1 MPSQAPAREL
11 GPRPHAL
18 VTGASAGIGRAF
30 ACALAA
36 RNYNLVVTARR
47 ADRLEELARDLR
59 DRHATETL
67 VIAADLAEP
76 DAPKAI
82 VDTVRAAGIDVA
94 YLVNN
99 AGYGIRERFL
109 ATDWGTHARFLR
121 VMVDSWLELTHRLAP
136 AMVAN
141 GHGRIVN
148 VSSLASFA
156 PEPPG
161 SLYPAAKC
169 LMTSASRS
177 LRLSL
182 LGTGVHCTALCP
194 GFTYTEFHDVLG
206 AREAM
211 NKLPKLMWQSAD
223 DVVAAGIKG
232 AERNAAVVIPGAFN
246 KFAAVACRF
255 IPYALAHRMTPK
267 AILEE
272 SITSA
277 GPGGAD
283 RGKA

>member
-1 MPSQAPAREL
+1 MATPAIARDS
-11 GPRPHAL
+11 GPRPYAL

-30 ACALAA
+30 ALALAA
-36 RNYNLVVTARR
+36 RGHDLVLTARR
-47 ADRLEELARDLR
+47 TDRLDALAEEVRKT
-59 DRHATETL
+59 HGTGTL
-67 VIAADLAEP
+67 VVAADLADEA
-76 DAPKAI
+76 APKQI
-82 VDTVRAAGIDVA
+82 VDAVHAAGIEVD

-109 ATDWGTHARFLR
+109 NTPWETHAHFLR

-136 AMVAN
+136 AMVRR

-148 VSSLASFA
+148 VSSLASLA

-211 NKLPKLMWQSAD
+211 NKLPKFMWQSAD
-223 DVVAAGIKG
+223 AVVRAGLDG
-232 AERNAAVVIPGAFN
+232 VERNKAVVVPGAFN
-246 KFAAVACRF
+246 KCAAFACRF
-255 IPYALAHRMTPK
+255 IPYSIAHRMTPK

-277 GPGGAD
+277 GGAQG
-283 RGKA
+283 RG

>member
-1 MPSQAPAREL
+1 MAAPSAALEL
-11 GPRPHAL
+11 GPRPFAL

-30 ACALAA
+30 AVALAA

-47 ADRLEELARDLR
+47 VDRLEALAKELRE
-59 DRHATETL
+59 RHSTETI
-67 VIAADLAEP
+67 VVTADLAER

-82 VDTVRAAGIDVA
+82 VDAVRAAGVDVSC
-94 YLVNN
+94 LVNN

-109 ATDWGTHARFLR
+109 KTPWETHAQFLR

-136 AMVAN
+136 AMVAR
-141 GHGRIVN
+141 GYGRIVN
-148 VSSLASFA
+148 VSSLASLA

-211 NKLPKLMWQSAD
+211 NRLPKYMWQSAD
-223 DVVAAGIKG
+223 AVVAAGIEG
-232 AERNAAVVIPGAFN
+232 VERNKAVVVPGTFN
-246 KFAAVACRF
+246 RFAALACRF
-255 IPYALAHRMTPK
+255 IPYSLAHRMTPK

-277 GPGGAD
+277 GGAGQ
-283 RGKA
+283 GKR

>member
-1 MPSQAPAREL
+1 MATATTARN
-11 GPRPHAL
+11 PNRRPYAL
-18 VTGASAGIGRAF
+18 VTGASAGIGREF
-30 ACALAA
+30 ARALAA
-36 RNYNLVVTARR
+36 VNHNLVVTARR
-47 ADRLEELARDLR
+47 TDRLETLAGELR
-59 DRHATETL
+59 DAYGTETI
-67 VIAADLAEP
+67 VVAADLAEA

-82 VDTVRAAGIDVA
+82 ADKVRAAGVELD

-109 ATDWGTHARFLR
+109 NTPWETHAHFLR

-136 AMVAN
+136 AMVAR

-206 AREAM
+206 ARDAM
-211 NKLPKLMWQSAD
+211 NKLPRFMWQSAE
-223 DVVAAGIKG
+223 DVVAAGIAG
-232 AERNAAVVIPGAFN
+232 VERNKPVVIPGAFN
-246 KFAAVACRF
+246 RFAAIACRF
-255 IPYALAHRMTPK
+255 IPYSLAHRMTPK

-277 GPGGAD
+277 GGGAQ
-283 RGKA
+283 RPG

>member
-1 MPSQAPAREL
+1 MATSAIARDS
-11 GPRPHAL
+11 GPRPYAL

-30 ACALAA
+30 ALALAA
-36 RNYNLVVTARR
+36 RGHDLVLTARR
-47 ADRLEELARDLR
+47 TDRLEALAQEVRTA
-59 DRHATETL
+59 HGANTF
-67 VIAADLAEP
+67 VVAADLADAE
-76 DAPKAI
+76 APKQL
-82 VDTVRAAGIDVA
+82 VDAVHAAGIEVD

-109 ATDWGTHARFLR
+109 NTPWETHARFLR

-136 AMVAN
+136 AMVKR

-148 VSSLASFA
+148 VSSLASLA

-211 NKLPKLMWQSAD
+211 NKLPKFMWQSAD
-223 DVVAAGIKG
+223 AVVRAGIDG
-232 AERNAAVVIPGAFN
+232 VERNKAVVVPGAFN
-246 KFAAVACRF
+246 KMAALACRF
-255 IPYALAHRMTPK
+255 IPYSIAHRMTPK

-277 GPGGAD
+277 GGDAPR
-283 RGKA
+283 RG

>member
-1 MPSQAPAREL
+1 MPSQGPAREL

-223 DVVAAGIKG
+223 DVVAAGMKG

-255 IPYALAHRMTPK
+255 IPSALAHRMTPK

-277 GPGGAD
+277 GPGGAG

>member
-1 MPSQAPAREL
+1 MTDGQPASD
-11 GPRPHAL
+11 PTRPVAL
-18 VTGASAGIGRAF
+18 VTGASAGIGHAF
-30 ACALAA
+30 ALALAA
-36 RNYNLVVTARR
+36 RRHDLVLTARR
-47 ADRLEELARDLR
+47 TDRLEHLARELR
-59 DRHATETL
+59 ARHGAKAL
-67 VIAADLAEP
+67 VVAADLADPE
-76 DAPKAI
+76 APKAI
-82 VDTVRAAGIDVA
+82 VDAVAGAGLGVSF
-94 YLVNN
+94 LVNN

-109 ATDWGTHARFLR
+109 AAPWEKHAHFLR

-136 AMVAN
+136 AMVER

-148 VSSLASFA
+148 VSSLASLA

-206 AREAM
+206 ARESM
-211 NKLPKLMWQSAD
+211 NKLPRFMWQTAPA
-223 DVVAAGIKG
+223 VVDAAIEGV
-232 AERNAAVVIPGAFN
+232 ERNKPVVVPGLFN
-246 KFAAVACRF
+246 KFAATACRF
-255 IPYALAHRMTPK
+255 IPYSLAHRMTPK

-272 SITSA
+272 SLTSA
-277 GPGGAD
+277 DGGLG
-283 RGKA
+283 RG

>member
-1 MPSQAPAREL
+1 MK
-11 GPRPHAL
+11 PRAL

-30 ACALAA
+30 AAALAA
-36 RNYNLVVTARR
+36 RGHDLVVTARR
-47 ADRLEELARDLR
+47 IDRLESLARELR
-59 DRHATETL
+59 DAHGTETL
-67 VIAADLAEP
+67 AIAADLAEP
-76 DAPKAI
+76 EAPRQI
-82 VDTVRAAGIDVA
+82 VDAVHAAGIEID

-109 ATDWGTHARFLR
+109 NAPWETHAHFLR

-136 AMVAN
+136 AMVAR

-148 VSSLASFA
+148 VSSLASLA

-211 NKLPKLMWQSAD
+211 NRLPKLMWQSAD
-223 DVVAAGIKG
+223 AVVTAGIRG
-232 AERNAAVVIPGAFN
+232 VERNKAVVVPGAFN
-246 KFAAVACRF
+246 RFAALACRF
-255 IPYALAHRMTPK
+255 IPYAIAHRMTPK

-272 SITSA
+272 SLTTA
-277 GPGGAD
+277 GGAAQG
-283 RGKA
+283 RG

>member
-1 MPSQAPAREL
+1 MATSSPALER
-11 GPRPHAL
+11 GPRPYAL
-18 VTGASAGIGRAF
+18 VTGASAGIGRAY
-30 ACALAA
+30 AHALAA
-36 RNYNLVVTARR
+36 RNYSLVLTARR
-47 ADRLEELARDLR
+47 TERLHELARELR
-59 DRHATETL
+59 EKYATDTF

-76 DAPKAI
+76 SAPLEI
-82 VDTVRAAGIDVA
+82 VEAVHAAEIDVT

-109 ATDWGTHARFLR
+109 NTSWETHAHFLR
-121 VMVDSWLELTHRLAP
+121 VMVNSWLELTHRLAP
-136 AMVAN
+136 AMVAR

-148 VSSLASFA
+148 VSSLASLA

-161 SLYPAAKC
+161 SLYPATKC

-211 NKLPKLMWQSAD
+211 NKLPRYMWQSAD
-223 DVVAAGIKG
+223 AVVAAGIKG
-232 AERNAAVVIPGAFN
+232 AERNAPIVVPGVFN
-246 KFAAVACRF
+246 RFAALACRF
-255 IPYALAHRMTPK
+255 IPYAIAHRMTPK

-272 SITSA
+272 SLTTARNST
-277 GPGGAD
+277 P
-283 RGKA
+283 RTR

>member
-1 MPSQAPAREL
+1 MATAATARET
-11 GPRPHAL
+11 GPRPYAL

-30 ACALAA
+30 ALALAA
-36 RNYNLVVTARR
+36 RNHDLVLTARR
-47 ADRLEELARDLR
+47 TDRLEALAAEVRKK
-59 DRHATETL
+59 HATRTF
-67 VIAADLAEP
+67 VVAADLA
-76 DAPKAI
+76 DAAAPKQI
-82 VDTVRAAGIDVA
+82 VDAVHAAGIEVD

-109 ATDWGTHARFLR
+109 NTPWEAHAAFLR
-121 VMVDSWLELTHRLAP
+121 VMVDSWIELTHRLAP
-136 AMVAN
+136 AMVAR

-148 VSSLASFA
+148 VSSLASLA

-182 LGTGVHCTALCP
+182 VDTGVHCTALCP

-206 AREAM
+206 ARDAM
-211 NKLPKLMWQSAD
+211 NKLPKFMWQSAD
-223 DVVAAGIKG
+223 AVVAAGIEG
-232 AERNAAVVIPGAFN
+232 VERNKPVVVPGAFN
-246 KFAAVACRF
+246 KFAAFACRF
-255 IPYALAHRMTPK
+255 IPYSVAHRMTPK

-272 SITSA
+272 SLTSA
-277 GPGGAD
+277 GGGAQR
-283 RGKA
+283 RG

>member
-1 MPSQAPAREL
+1 MTAPSAALEL
-11 GPRPHAL
+11 GPRPFAL

-30 ACALAA
+30 AAALAA

-47 ADRLEELARDLR
+47 ADRLEALAKELRE
-59 DRHATETL
+59 RHATET
-67 VIAADLAEP
+67 VVVVADLAER
-76 DAPKAI
+76 DAPREI
-82 VDTVRAAGIDVA
+82 VDAMRAADIEVS

-109 ATDWGTHARFLR
+109 KTPWETHAQFLR

-136 AMVAN
+136 AMVER

-148 VSSLASFA
+148 VSSLASLA

-211 NKLPKLMWQSAD
+211 NRLPKYMWQSAD
-223 DVVAAGIKG
+223 AVVVAGLRG
-232 AERNAAVVIPGAFN
+232 VERNRPVVVPGVFN
-246 KFAAVACRF
+246 KFAALACRF

-272 SITSA
+272 SLTTA
-277 GPGGAD
+277 GGERSGA
-283 RGKA
+283 R

>member
-1 MPSQAPAREL
+1 MTMATNAREL
-11 GPRPHAL
+11 GPRPYAL

-30 ACALAA
+30 ALALAA
-36 RNYNLVVTARR
+36 RGHNLVLTARR
-47 ADRLEELARDLR
+47 SDRLEALARELR
-59 DRHATETL
+59 ELHATETL
-67 VIAADLAEP
+67 VFSADLAEP

-82 VDTVRAAGIDVA
+82 SDTMKAAGIDPA

-109 ATDWGTHARFLR
+109 NAPWEAHARFLR

-136 AMVAN
+136 AMVAQ

-148 VSSLASFA
+148 VSSLASLA

-182 LGTGVHCTALCP
+182 IGTGVHCTALCP

-211 NKLPKLMWQSAD
+211 NKLPRFMWQTAD
-223 DVVAAGIKG
+223 EVVAAGIKG
-232 AERNAAVVIPGAFN
+232 VERNKPVVVPGAFN
-246 KFAAVACRF
+246 KCAALACRL
-255 IPYALAHRMTPK
+255 IPYALTHRMTPK

-272 SITSA
+272 SLTSPQA
-277 GPGGAD
+277 GA
-283 RGKA
+283 RRAE